1 MACVTTGRGSGIVRL
16 PGAAQSQIDGA
27 WWRSGPEETRQHLDQ
42 PLSSDLMP
50 PVVGVR
56 RREPQMCIRAVTC
69 TDGDRGHEQA
79 SEPHIFL
86 PQLETEGR
94 QNEETRA

>member
-1 MACVTTGRGSGIVRL
+1 
-16 PGAAQSQIDGA
+16 
-27 WWRSGPEETRQHLDQ
+27 
-42 PLSSDLMP
+42 MP